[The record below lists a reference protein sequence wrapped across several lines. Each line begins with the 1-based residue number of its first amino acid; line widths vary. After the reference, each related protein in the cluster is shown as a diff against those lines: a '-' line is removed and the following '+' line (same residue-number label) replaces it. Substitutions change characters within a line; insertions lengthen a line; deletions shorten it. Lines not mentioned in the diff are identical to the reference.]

1 MRTRGWQGDQP
12 LTDDEARTR
21 ILDAAKRCVERF
33 GPSKTRLADV
43 ASELGVTRQTV
54 YRYFPSVNEMLVAVA
69 EAGADAYLDRMA
81 QALSFV
87 TTPNQA
93 VTESIVYSLRSIPTE
108 PSLSLLLRATE
119 ADVFTRG
126 AISSPAIHLGANMLR
141 RFSIDWDAEGIDEPA
156 LQGLAELVMR
166 LLISFLQYPADP
178 PRTDDEY
185 RTLIG
190 TWLVPDSARPHR
202 RPTARRRDP

>member
-12 LTDDEARTR
+12 LTDDEARSR
-21 ILDAAKRCVERF
+21 ILDAARRCVERF
-33 GPSKTRLADV
+33 GPAKTRLADV
-43 ASELGVTRQTV
+43 AIELGVTRQTV
-54 YRYFPSVNEMLVAVA
+54 YRYFPSANEMLVAVA
-69 EAGADAYLDRMA
+69 EAGAREYLDRMA
-81 QALSFV
+81 QELSFV

-93 VTESIVYSLRSIPTE
+93 ITEAIIHSLRSIPAV

-126 AISSPAIHLGANMLR
+126 TISSPAIELGANMLR
-141 RFSIDWDAEGIDEPA
+141 RFPIDWAAEGIDETA

-166 LLISFLQYPADP
+166 LLVSFLQYPPDP

-185 RTLIG
+185 RALIG
-190 TWLVPDSARPHR
+190 TWIVPDRLQ
-202 RPTARRRDP
+202 